1 MPPLPP
7 LRPFRP
13 MRIAQ
18 VAPPMERVPPM
29 AYGGTE
35 RIIHELSRE
44 LAARGHEVVLFA
56 SGDSD
61 SPGRHVH
68 TIPLAL
74 RTTGVDSD
82 PSAHYVRTIQAVLA
96 NEDSVDLIHGHIDFW
111 NAPLARTAHRP
122 VVATFHGRLD
132 YPLAAAALRG
142 VPAHLVAISKAHAQ
156 QPVGVHIDSVVYNG
170 LSLEAMPFGDAPT
183 DDLVFVG
190 RMTPDKGIV
199 DAIEVARLS
208 GRRLRIVAKQPFL
221 QSEIEYYD
229 AEVKPALQRADVE
242 ELGELRQVDRD
253 RVLASSFAL
262 LMPSVW
268 PEPFGLS
275 AIEAMACGTPVVGRP
290 SGAIPELVRE
300 GRDGFLARGVTEMAA
315 ALDRVGGLDRAA
327 IRREVIDRFS
337 ASRMADRY
345 EELYVRVL
353 EGSGGTPDQRREN
366 P

>member
-7 LRPFRP
+7 LRPLRP
-13 MRIAQ
+13 LRIAQ

-56 SGDSD
+56 SGDSE

-68 TIPLAL
+68 TVPQSIRADRRGQRPVRR
-74 RTTGVDSD
+74 RTCA
-82 PSAHYVRTIQAVLA
+82 PSRPCWRTRTPFDV
-96 NEDSVDLIHGHIDFW
+96 IHGHLDFW
-111 NAPLARTAHRP
+111 NAPLARAARRP

-132 YPLAAAALRG
+132 YPYAAAALRG
-142 VPAHLVAISKAHAQ
+142 VPAHLVAISQAHAR

-229 AEVKPALQRADVE
+229 AEVKPALQGAPTSRSS
-242 ELGELRQVDRD
+242 
-253 RVLASSFAL
+253 ASSARRI
-262 LMPSVW
+262 
-268 PEPFGLS
+268 
-275 AIEAMACGTPVVGRP
+275 ATACWRP
-290 SGAIPELVRE
+290 
-300 GRDGFLARGVTEMAA
+300 
-315 ALDRVGGLDRAA
+315 
-327 IRREVIDRFS
+327 
-337 ASRMADRY
+337 ASRC
-345 EELYVRVL
+345 
-353 EGSGGTPDQRREN
+353 
-366 P
+366 